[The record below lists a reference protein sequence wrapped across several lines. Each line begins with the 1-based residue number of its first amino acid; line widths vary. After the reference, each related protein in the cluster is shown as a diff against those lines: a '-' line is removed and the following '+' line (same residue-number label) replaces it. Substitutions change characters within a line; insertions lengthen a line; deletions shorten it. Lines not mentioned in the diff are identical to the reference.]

1 MFRRL
6 FAYVMGSFFQ
16 DLKFGARI
24 LRKSPG
30 ITIAVILALT
40 LGIGANSAMFSL
52 VDALLLH
59 PLSVHDPGSLVV
71 IATHDGE
78 GGTYSASAADY
89 IDWRKQSKSFTDLA
103 GWETRAF
110 VMTGGDRPV
119 QLPGSTV
126 TANFFRTLDA
136 KPVLGRT
143 FLPDEDGINDPASA
157 SKVVVISYRLW
168 QNTFGGDPNVLG
180 HALILSGISYA
191 VIGVMPPDFRFLWR
205 NDQVWI
211 PIPLDRG
218 NRDYHGLRVIGR
230 LKTGRGAA
238 SSEMAAIE
246 RGLAEQYPKSDK
258 GWTTEVGGLEET
270 LVAGSLRTRVL
281 QLFGTVGLI
290 LLIAC
295 GDVASLLLARSAARN
310 REIAVRLSL
319 GATRARLTRQLLTES
334 VLLASAGGAAGLG
347 LAWSLIRFIPVLV
360 PVSVIPSGA
369 PIRLNELVIYYT
381 VGVAIATGV
390 LFGLAPA
397 LASTRPDV
405 QSTLKDASRGTSS
418 GRGRQRL
425 RQILVTGEIAVAL
438 VLLAS
443 AGLMIESLRKMSQV
457 DLGFD
462 PNNVLTLRVFLPSA
476 KFNPAK
482 ALQFHREAIERIA
495 ALPGVESVG
504 LGSHLPLQPYRMDV
518 PFDLES
524 APPRTEGE
532 RPGVDY
538 ITVTE
543 GYMSAMHMT
552 LERGRGF
559 TSRDD
564 SSAPPV
570 VVVNESF
577 ARHYFQNENPVGKH
591 LLLNRPILGKDAF
604 EDPVHPEIVGVMH
617 DVKQADI
624 GADVA
629 PCIYAPHAQNAWSP
643 GMWLVIRA
651 GGDPARLTA
660 AIRREVLKIDK
671 DQPVGQLGS
680 MEQIL
685 SSYFAEPRLQTD
697 VMGAFALVAL
707 LLAVVGIYGVN
718 SYMVTERRL
727 EIGVRIALGATPAS
741 VAGAI
746 VMQGMKLAGMGI
758 AIGLAGSIAAASALR
773 GELVGVS
780 ATDPVTLA
788 GVALL
793 LATVAALACY
803 IPAHRATR
811 IEPAVVL
818 RGE

>member
-1 MFRRL
+1 
-6 FAYVMGSFFQ
+6 MGSFLQ
-16 DLKFGARI
+16 DLRFGARI

-40 LGIGANSAMFSL
+40 LGIGANSAMFSI

-71 IATHDGE
+71 ISTHDAE

-89 IDWRKQSKSFTDLA
+89 IDWRKQSRSFSSLA

-143 FLPDEDGINDPASA
+143 FLPDEDGIDDPASA
-157 SKVVVISYRLW
+157 SKVVVISYHLW
-168 QNTFGGDPNVLG
+168 QETFGGDPNVLG
-180 HALILSGISYA
+180 HSIVLNAASYA
-191 VIGVMPPDFRFLWR
+191 IIGVMPAEFRFLWR
-205 NDQVWI
+205 NDQVWV
-211 PIPLDRG
+211 PISLERG
-218 NRDYHGLRVIGR
+218 NRDYHGLRIIGR
-230 LKTGRGAA
+230 LAGPRAAAGAEIA
-238 SSEMAAIE
+238 SIE

-258 GWTTEVGGLEET
+258 GWTTEIGGLEDS

-319 GATRARLTRQLLTES
+319 GATRMRLTRQLLTES
-334 VLLASAGGAAGLG
+334 VLLASAGGVAGLA
-347 LAWSLIRFIPVLV
+347 LAWSVIRIIPALV
-360 PVSVIPSGA
+360 PTSVIPSGA
-369 PIRLNELVIYYT
+369 PIRLNDVVIYYT
-381 VGVAIATGV
+381 VGVAVATGV

-405 QSTLKDASRGTSS
+405 QETLKDSSRGTTS

-425 RQILVTGEIAVAL
+425 RQILVTGEIAIAL

-443 AGLMIESLRKMSQV
+443 AGLMIESLRKMNQI

-462 PNNVLTLRVFLPSA
+462 PKNVLTLRVFLPSA
-476 KFNPAK
+476 KFNPVK

-524 APPRTEGE
+524 APPRSEAE

-538 ITVTE
+538 ITITE
-543 GYMSAMHMT
+543 GYLSAMRIT

-559 TSRDD
+559 TAHDD

-570 VVVNESF
+570 VMVNESF
-577 ARHYFQNENPVGKH
+577 ARRYFPHENPVGQRV
-591 LLLNRPILGKDAF
+591 LLNRPILGKDAF
-604 EDPVHPEIVGVMH
+604 EDAVHPEIVGVIR
-617 DVKQADI
+617 DVKQGDI
-624 GADVA
+624 GTEVV
-629 PCIYAPHAQNAWSP
+629 PCIYAPHAQNGWSP

-651 GGDPARLTA
+651 SGDPARLPA

-680 MEQIL
+680 MEQIFT
-685 SSYFAEPRLQTD
+685 SRFAEPRLQAD

-707 LLAVVGIYGVN
+707 LLAMVGIYGVN
-718 SYMVTERRL
+718 SYMVTQRRH

-746 VMQGMKLAGMGI
+746 LMQGMKLTAIGI
-758 AIGLAGSIAAASALR
+758 ALGLAGALAAASALR
-773 GELVGVS
+773 GVLVGVS
-780 ATDPVTLA
+780 ATDPATLA
-788 GVALL
+788 GVAVL

-803 IPAHRATR
+803 IPAYRATR
-811 IEPAVVL
+811 IEPAIAL
-818 RGE
+818 RG